1 MKIAMIGSGY
11 VGLVTGACLA
21 EVGHT
26 VACVDVDPEKVRA
39 LNTGVIPIFEPGL
52 ERIVAGNGAAGR
64 LSFTTQVQDVV
75 EVSEIIFIAVGTPS
89 DANGAADLQYVL
101 AAARSIGEVMTES
114 KIVVIK
120 STVPVGTVYRVKQ
133 VIADQL
139 TLRGLDIQFYVA
151 SNPEFLKEGS
161 AIEDFLKPDRIVI
174 GVEDEIVKETMKT
187 LYSPFNR
194 NRDRLIVMD
203 IISAELTKY
212 AANSMLA
219 TKISF
224 MNEMANIAERVGADI
239 ENVRRGIGSDPRI
252 GHHFIYP
259 GCGYGGSCFPKD
271 VSALVS
277 TAKMLG
283 YDTPLLDAVELVNK
297 RQKLVPIRKIK
308 RRFGDDL
315 SGRHF
320 AMWGLA
326 FKPNTDD
333 MREAPSILA
342 IRELIGAGAT
352 INAFDPVARATAEI
366 EFGDF
371 EGLSFSDDAYDVL
384 RGAHALIL
392 LTEWSM
398 FRSPDLERM
407 AGLLAEK
414 VIIDGRNV
422 FDPDAMRRGGFEYF
436 GIGRGDHEFEPLR
449 QQM

>member
-1 MKIAMIGSGY
+1 MKIAMMGSGY

-21 EVGHT
+21 EVGNT
-26 VACVDVDPEKVRA
+26 VVCMDRDSDKVNA
-39 LNTGVIPIFEPGL
+39 LNAGAIPIFEPGL
-52 ERIVAGNGAAGR
+52 ERIVAANRAAGR
-64 LSFTTQVQDVV
+64 LSFTTRVQDAI
-75 EVSEIIFIAVGTPS
+75 EVSDIIFIAVGTPA
-89 DANGAADLQYVL
+89 DENGAADLQHVL
-101 AAARSIGEVMTES
+101 AAASSIGEVMSEP
-114 KIVVIK
+114 KIIVTK
-120 STVPVGTVYRVKQ
+120 STVPVGTASRVKQ
-133 VIADQL
+133 AIADQL
-139 TLRGLDIQFYVA
+139 TLRSLDIQFYVA

-174 GVEDEIVKETMKT
+174 GVEDEAVKETMKA

-203 IISAELTKY
+203 VISAELTKY

-271 VSALVS
+271 ISALAS
-277 TAKMLG
+277 TAKLLG
-283 YDTPLLDAVELVNK
+283 YDTPLLDAVELVNE

-320 AMWGLA
+320 AIWGLA

-333 MREAPSILA
+333 MREAPSILV
-342 IRELIGAGAT
+342 IRELIAAGAT
-352 INAFDPVARATAEI
+352 IAAFDPVARRTAES
-366 EFGDF
+366 EFRDL
-371 EGLSFSDDAYDVL
+371 EGLSFSDDPYDAL
-384 RGAHALIL
+384 RGAHALLL
-392 LTEWSM
+392 LTEWSV
-398 FRSPDLERM
+398 FRSPDLARM
-407 AGLLAEK
+407 ADLLEEK

-422 FDPDAMRRGGFEYF
+422 FDPDDMRRDGFEYF
-436 GIGRGDHEFEPLR
+436 GIGRGEPQFDSLE
-449 QQM
+449 Q

>member
-21 EVGHT
+21 EVGNT
-26 VACVDVDPEKVRA
+26 VTCVDLDSDKVKA
-39 LNTGVIPIFEPGL
+39 LNGGVIPIFEPGL
-52 ERIVAGNGAAGR
+52 DRIVAANRAAGR
-64 LSFTTQVQDVV
+64 LSFTTEVQTAI
-75 EVSEIIFIAVGTPS
+75 EVSEILFIAVGTPP
-89 DANGAADLQYVL
+89 DENGAADLAHVL
-101 AAARSIGEVMTES
+101 AAARSIGEVMTEP
-114 KIVVIK
+114 KIIAIK
-120 STVPVGTVYRVKQ
+120 STVPVGTAHRVKQ
-133 VIADQL
+133 TIADQL
-139 TLRGLDIQFYVA
+139 ILRSLEIPFYVV

-174 GVEDEIVKETMKT
+174 GVEDQAVKETMKA
-187 LYSPFNR
+187 LYAPFNR

-203 IISAELTKY
+203 VVSAELTKY

-224 MNEMANIAERVGADI
+224 MSEMANIAERVGADI

-271 VSALVS
+271 VSALAS

-297 RQKLVPIRKIK
+297 RQKSVPILKIK

-315 SGRHF
+315 SERHF
-320 AMWGLA
+320 SIWGLA

-342 IRELIGAGAT
+342 IRELIAAGAT
-352 INAFDPVARATAEI
+352 IAAFDPVARGNAEI
-366 EFGDF
+366 EFGDL
-371 EGLSFSDDAYDVL
+371 EGLSFSDDPYDVL

-398 FRSPDLERM
+398 FRSPDLVRM
-407 AGLLAEK
+407 ADLLKEK

-422 FDPDAMRRGGFEYF
+422 FDPNDMRRHGFEYF
-436 GIGRGDHEFEPLR
+436 GIGRGESQFDPVR
-449 QQM
+449 Q

>member
-1 MKIAMIGSGY
+1 
-11 VGLVTGACLA
+11 V
-21 EVGHT
+21 
-26 VACVDVDPEKVRA
+26 
-39 LNTGVIPIFEPGL
+39 
-52 ERIVAGNGAAGR
+52 
-64 LSFTTQVQDVV
+64 
-75 EVSEIIFIAVGTPS
+75 
-89 DANGAADLQYVL
+89 
-101 AAARSIGEVMTES
+101 
-114 KIVVIK
+114 
-120 STVPVGTVYRVKQ
+120 
-133 VIADQL
+133 
-139 TLRGLDIQFYVA
+139 

-174 GVEDEIVKETMKT
+174 GVEDQAVKETMKA
-187 LYSPFNR
+187 LYAPFNR

-203 IISAELTKY
+203 VVSAELTKY

-224 MNEMANIAERVGADI
+224 MSEMANIAERVGADI

-271 VSALVS
+271 VSALAS
-277 TAKMLG
+277 TAKLLG

-297 RQKLVPIRKIK
+297 RQKSVPILKIK

-320 AMWGLA
+320 SIWGLA

-333 MREAPSILA
+333 LREAPSIHA
-342 IRELIGAGAT
+342 IRELIAAGAT
-352 INAFDPVARATAEI
+352 IAAFDPVARGNAEI
-366 EFGDF
+366 EFRGL
-371 EGLSFSDDAYDVL
+371 EGLSFSDDPYDVL

-398 FRSPDLERM
+398 FRSPDLVRM
-407 AGLLAEK
+407 ADLLKEK

-422 FDPDAMRRGGFEYF
+422 FDPNDMRKHGFEYF
-436 GIGRGDHEFEPLR
+436 GIGRGESQFDPVK
-449 QQM
+449 Q

>member
-21 EVGHT
+21 EVGNT
-26 VACVDVDPEKVRA
+26 VTCVDLDSDKVKA
-39 LNTGVIPIFEPGL
+39 LNEGVNPIFEPGL
-52 ERIVAGNGAAGR
+52 DRIVASNRAAGR
-64 LSFTTQVQDVV
+64 LSFTTEVQTAI
-75 EVSEIIFIAVGTPS
+75 EVSEILFIAVGTPP
-89 DANGAADLQYVL
+89 DENGAADLQHVL
-101 AAARSIGEVMTES
+101 AAARSIGEVMTEP
-114 KIVVIK
+114 KIIAIK
-120 STVPVGTVYRVKQ
+120 STVPVGTAHRVKQ

-139 TLRGLDIQFYVA
+139 ILRSLEIPFYVV

-161 AIEDFLKPDRIVI
+161 AIEDFLKPDRIVL
-174 GVEDEIVKETMKT
+174 GVEDQAVKETMKA

-203 IISAELTKY
+203 VVSAELTKY

-224 MNEMANIAERVGADI
+224 MSEMANIAERVGADI

-271 VSALVS
+271 VSALAS

-297 RQKLVPIRKIK
+297 RQKSVPILKIK

-320 AMWGLA
+320 SIWGLA

-342 IRELIGAGAT
+342 IRELIAAGAT
-352 INAFDPVARATAEI
+352 IAAFDPVARGSAEI
-366 EFGDF
+366 EFRGL
-371 EGLSFSDDAYDVL
+371 EGLSFSDDPYDVL

-398 FRSPDLERM
+398 FRSPDLVRM
-407 AGLLAEK
+407 ADLLKEK

-422 FDPDAMRRGGFEYF
+422 FDPNDMRRHGFEYF
-436 GIGRGDHEFEPLR
+436 GIGRGESQFDPVR
-449 QQM
+449 Q

>member
-21 EVGHT
+21 EVGNT
-26 VACVDVDPEKVRA
+26 VTCVDLDSDKVKA
-39 LNTGVIPIFEPGL
+39 LNGGVIPIFEPGL
-52 ERIVAGNGAAGR
+52 DRIVAANRAAGR
-64 LSFTTQVQDVV
+64 LSFTTEVQTAI
-75 EVSEIIFIAVGTPS
+75 EVSEILFIAVGTPP
-89 DANGAADLQYVL
+89 DENGAADLAHVL
-101 AAARSIGEVMTES
+101 AAARSIGEVMTEP
-114 KIVVIK
+114 KIIAVK
-120 STVPVGTVYRVKQ
+120 STVPVGTAHRVKQ
-133 VIADQL
+133 AITDQL
-139 TLRGLDIQFYVA
+139 ILRNLEIPFYVV

-161 AIEDFLKPDRIVI
+161 AIEDFLKPDRIVL
-174 GVEDEIVKETMKT
+174 GVEDQAVKETMKA

-203 IISAELTKY
+203 VVSAELTKY

-224 MNEMANIAERVGADI
+224 MSEMANIAERVGADI

-271 VSALVS
+271 VSALAS

-297 RQKLVPIRKIK
+297 RQKSVPILKIK

-315 SGRHF
+315 SERHF
-320 AMWGLA
+320 SIWGLA

-342 IRELIGAGAT
+342 IRELIAAGAT
-352 INAFDPVARATAEI
+352 IAAFDPVARGNAEI
-366 EFGDF
+366 EFGDL
-371 EGLSFSDDAYDVL
+371 EGLSFSDDPYDVL

-398 FRSPDLERM
+398 FRSPDLVRM
-407 AGLLAEK
+407 ADLLKEK

-422 FDPDAMRRGGFEYF
+422 FDPNDMRRHGFEYF
-436 GIGRGDHEFEPLR
+436 GIGRGESQFDPVR
-449 QQM
+449 Q

>member
-1 MKIAMIGSGY
+1 MKIAMMGSGY

-21 EVGHT
+21 EVGNT
-26 VACVDVDPEKVRA
+26 VVCMDRDSDKVKA
-39 LNTGVIPIFEPGL
+39 LNAGAIPIFEPGL
-52 ERIVAGNGAAGR
+52 ERIVAANRAAGR
-64 LSFTTQVQDVV
+64 LSFTTRVQDAI
-75 EVSEIIFIAVGTPS
+75 EVSDIIFIAVGTPA
-89 DANGAADLQYVL
+89 DENGAADLQHVL
-101 AAARSIGEVMTES
+101 AAASSIGEVMSEP
-114 KIVVIK
+114 KIIVTK
-120 STVPVGTVYRVKQ
+120 STVPVGTASRVKQ
-133 VIADQL
+133 AIADQL
-139 TLRGLDIQFYVA
+139 TLRSLDIQFYVA

-174 GVEDEIVKETMKT
+174 GVEDEAVKETMKA

-203 IISAELTKY
+203 VISAELTKY

-271 VSALVS
+271 ISALAS
-277 TAKMLG
+277 TAKLLG
-283 YDTPLLDAVELVNK
+283 YDTPLLDAVELVNE

-320 AMWGLA
+320 AIWGLA

-333 MREAPSILA
+333 MREAPSILV
-342 IRELIGAGAT
+342 IRELIAAGAT
-352 INAFDPVARATAEI
+352 IAAFDPVARRTAES
-366 EFGDF
+366 EFRDL
-371 EGLSFSDDAYDVL
+371 EGLSFSDDPYDAL
-384 RGAHALIL
+384 RGAHALLL
-392 LTEWSM
+392 LTEWSV
-398 FRSPDLERM
+398 FRSPDLARM
-407 AGLLAEK
+407 ADLLEEK

-422 FDPDAMRRGGFEYF
+422 FDPDDMRRDGFEYF
-436 GIGRGDHEFEPLR
+436 GIGRGEPQFDSLE
-449 QQM
+449 Q

>member
-21 EVGHT
+21 EVGNT
-26 VACVDVDPEKVRA
+26 VTCVDLDSDKVKA
-39 LNTGVIPIFEPGL
+39 LNGGVIPIFEPGL
-52 ERIVAGNGAAGR
+52 DRIVAANRAAGR
-64 LSFTTQVQDVV
+64 LSFTTEVQDAI
-75 EVSEIIFIAVGTPS
+75 EVSEIIFIAVGTPA
-89 DANGAADLQYVL
+89 DENGAADLQHVL
-101 AAARSIGEVMTES
+101 AAAGSIGEVMTEP
-114 KIVVIK
+114 KIIIIK
-120 STVPVGTVYRVKQ
+120 STVPVGTAHRVKQ
-133 VIADQL
+133 TIEDQL
-139 TLRGLDIQFYVA
+139 TLRSLDIPFYVV

-161 AIEDFLKPDRIVI
+161 AVEDFLKPDRIVI
-174 GVEDEIVKETMKT
+174 GVEDQAVKETMKA
-187 LYSPFNR
+187 LYAPFNR

-203 IISAELTKY
+203 VVSAELTKY

-271 VSALVS
+271 ISALAS
-277 TAKMLG
+277 TAKLLG
-283 YDTPLLDAVELVNK
+283 YDTPLLDAVELVNE

-320 AMWGLA
+320 AIWGLA

-333 MREAPSILA
+333 MREAPSILV
-342 IRELIGAGAT
+342 IRELIAAGAT
-352 INAFDPVARATAEI
+352 IAAFDPVARGTAES
-366 EFGDF
+366 EFRDL
-371 EGLSFSDDAYDVL
+371 EGLSFSDDPYDAL
-384 RGAHALIL
+384 RGAHALLL
-392 LTEWSM
+392 LTEWSV
-398 FRSPDLERM
+398 FRSPDLARM
-407 AGLLAEK
+407 ADLLEEK

-422 FDPDAMRRGGFEYF
+422 FDPDDMRRDGFEYF
-436 GIGRGDHEFEPLR
+436 GIGRGEPQFDSLE
-449 QQM
+449 Q

>member
-21 EVGHT
+21 EVGNT
-26 VACVDVDPEKVRA
+26 VTCVDLDSDKVKA
-39 LNTGVIPIFEPGL
+39 LNGGVIPIFEPGL
-52 ERIVAGNGAAGR
+52 DRIVAANRAAGR
-64 LSFTTQVQDVV
+64 LSFTTEVQTAI
-75 EVSEIIFIAVGTPS
+75 EVSEILFIAVGTPP
-89 DANGAADLQYVL
+89 DENGAADLAHVL
-101 AAARSIGEVMTES
+101 AAARSIGEVMTEP
-114 KIVVIK
+114 KIIAIK
-120 STVPVGTVYRVKQ
+120 STVPVGTAHRVKQ
-133 VIADQL
+133 AITDQL
-139 TLRGLDIQFYVA
+139 ILRNLEIPFYVV

-161 AIEDFLKPDRIVI
+161 AIEDFLKPDRIVL
-174 GVEDEIVKETMKT
+174 GVEDQAVKETMKA

-203 IISAELTKY
+203 VVSAELTKY

-224 MNEMANIAERVGADI
+224 MSEMANIAERVGADI

-271 VSALVS
+271 VSALAS

-297 RQKLVPIRKIK
+297 RQKSVPILKIK

-315 SGRHF
+315 SERHF
-320 AMWGLA
+320 SIWGLA

-342 IRELIGAGAT
+342 IRELIAAGAT
-352 INAFDPVARATAEI
+352 IAAFDPVARGNAEI
-366 EFGDF
+366 EFGDL
-371 EGLSFSDDAYDVL
+371 EGLSFSDDPYDVL

-398 FRSPDLERM
+398 FRSPDLVRM
-407 AGLLAEK
+407 ADLLKEK

-422 FDPDAMRRGGFEYF
+422 FDPNDMRRHGFEYF
-436 GIGRGDHEFEPLR
+436 GIGRGESQFDPVR
-449 QQM
+449 Q

>member
-21 EVGHT
+21 EVGNT
-26 VACVDVDPEKVRA
+26 VTCVDQDSDKVKS
-39 LNTGVIPIFEPGL
+39 LNGGVIPIFEPGL
-52 ERIVAGNGAAGR
+52 DRIVAANRAAGR
-64 LSFTTQVQDVV
+64 LSFTTEVQTAI
-75 EVSEIIFIAVGTPS
+75 EVSEILFIAVGTPS
-89 DANGAADLQYVL
+89 DENGAADLEHVL
-101 AAARSIGEVMTES
+101 AAARSIGEVMTEP
-114 KIVVIK
+114 KIIAIK
-120 STVPVGTVYRVKQ
+120 STVPVGTAHRVKQ
-133 VIADQL
+133 AITDQL
-139 TLRGLDIQFYVA
+139 ILRNLEIPFYVV

-161 AIEDFLKPDRIVI
+161 AIEDFLKPDRIVL
-174 GVEDEIVKETMKT
+174 GVEDQAVKETMKA

-203 IISAELTKY
+203 VVSAELTKY

-224 MNEMANIAERVGADI
+224 MSEMANIAERVGADI

-271 VSALVS
+271 VSALAS

-297 RQKLVPIRKIK
+297 RQKSVPILKIK

-315 SGRHF
+315 SERHF
-320 AMWGLA
+320 SIWGLA

-342 IRELIGAGAT
+342 IRELIAAGAT
-352 INAFDPVARATAEI
+352 IAAFDPVARGNAEI
-366 EFGDF
+366 EFSDL
-371 EGLSFSDDAYDVL
+371 EGLSFSDDPYDVL
-384 RGAHALIL
+384 RGAHAFIL

-398 FRSPDLERM
+398 FRSPDLVRM
-407 AGLLAEK
+407 ADLLKEK

-422 FDPDAMRRGGFEYF
+422 FDPNDMRRHGFEYF
-436 GIGRGDHEFEPLR
+436 GIGRGESQFDPVR
-449 QQM
+449 Q

>member
-21 EVGHT
+21 EVGNT
-26 VACVDVDPEKVRA
+26 VTCVDLDSDKVKA
-39 LNTGVIPIFEPGL
+39 LNGGVIPIFEPGL
-52 ERIVAGNGAAGR
+52 DRIVAANRAAGR
-64 LSFTTQVQDVV
+64 LSFTTEVQAAI
-75 EVSEIIFIAVGTPS
+75 EVSEIIFIAVGTPA
-89 DANGAADLQYVL
+89 DENGAADLQHVL
-101 AAARSIGEVMTES
+101 AAARSIGEVMTER
-114 KIVVIK
+114 KIIAIK
-120 STVPVGTVYRVKQ
+120 STVPVGTAHLVKQ
-133 VIADQL
+133 AIADQL
-139 TLRGLDIQFYVA
+139 ILRSLEIPFYVV

-161 AIEDFLKPDRIVI
+161 AIEDFLKPDRIVL
-174 GVEDEIVKETMKT
+174 GVEDQAVKETMKA

-203 IISAELTKY
+203 VVSAELTKY

-224 MNEMANIAERVGADI
+224 MSEMANIAERVGADI

-271 VSALVS
+271 VSALAS

-297 RQKLVPIRKIK
+297 RQKSVPILKIK

-315 SGRHF
+315 SERHF
-320 AMWGLA
+320 SIWGLA

-342 IRELIGAGAT
+342 IRELIAAGAT
-352 INAFDPVARATAEI
+352 IAAFDPVARGNAEI
-366 EFGDF
+366 EFGDL
-371 EGLSFSDDAYDVL
+371 EGLSFSDDPYDVL

-398 FRSPDLERM
+398 FRSPDLVRM
-407 AGLLAEK
+407 ADLLKEK

-422 FDPDAMRRGGFEYF
+422 FDPNDMRRHGFEYF
-436 GIGRGDHEFEPLR
+436 GIGRGESQFDPVR
-449 QQM
+449 Q

>member
-21 EVGHT
+21 EVGNT
-26 VACVDVDPEKVRA
+26 VACVDSDSDKVKA
-39 LNTGVIPIFEPGL
+39 LNAGVIPIFEPGL
-52 ERIVAGNGAAGR
+52 EGIVAANRAAGR
-64 LSFTTQVQDVV
+64 LSFTTEVQDAI
-75 EVSEIIFIAVGTPS
+75 EVSEIIFIAVGTPADES
-89 DANGAADLQYVL
+89 GAADLQYVL
-101 AAARSIGEVMTES
+101 AAARSIGQVMSEP
-114 KIVVIK
+114 KIIVTK
-120 STVPVGTVYRVKQ
+120 STVPVGTAYRVKQ
-133 VIADQL
+133 AIADQL
-139 TLRGLDIQFYVA
+139 ALRSLDIQFYVA

-161 AIEDFLKPDRIVI
+161 AVEDFLKPDRIVI
-174 GVEDEIVKETMKT
+174 GVEDEAVKERMKA

-203 IISAELTKY
+203 VISAELTKY

-271 VSALVS
+271 VSALAS

-297 RQKLVPIRKIK
+297 RQKSVPIRKIK

-320 AMWGLA
+320 AIWGLA

-342 IRELIGAGAT
+342 IHELIAAGAT
-352 INAFDPVARATAEI
+352 ITAFDPVARGTAEI
-366 EFGDF
+366 EFRGL
-371 EGLSFSDDAYDVL
+371 EGLSFSDDPYDVL

-398 FRSPDLERM
+398 FRSPDLARM
-407 AGLLAEK
+407 AALLEEK

-422 FDPDAMRRGGFEYF
+422 FDPDDMRRDGFEYF
-436 GIGRGDHEFEPLR
+436 GIGRGEP
-449 QQM
+449 QFDSVKQ

>member
-21 EVGHT
+21 EVGNT
-26 VACVDVDPEKVRA
+26 VTCVDLDSDKVKA
-39 LNTGVIPIFEPGL
+39 LNGGVIPIFEPGL
-52 ERIVAGNGAAGR
+52 DRIVAANRAAGR
-64 LSFTTQVQDVV
+64 LSFTTEVQTAI
-75 EVSEIIFIAVGTPS
+75 EVSEILFIAVGTPP
-89 DANGAADLQYVL
+89 DENGAADLAHVL
-101 AAARSIGEVMTES
+101 AAERSIGEVMTEP
-114 KIVVIK
+114 KIIAIK
-120 STVPVGTVYRVKQ
+120 STVPVGTAHRVKQ
-133 VIADQL
+133 AITDQL
-139 TLRGLDIQFYVA
+139 ILRNLEIPFYVV

-161 AIEDFLKPDRIVI
+161 AIEDFLKPDRIVL
-174 GVEDEIVKETMKT
+174 GVEDQAVKETMKA
-187 LYSPFNR
+187 LYAPFNR

-203 IISAELTKY
+203 VVSAELTKY

-224 MNEMANIAERVGADI
+224 MSEMANIAERVGADI

-271 VSALVS
+271 VSALAS

-297 RQKLVPIRKIK
+297 RQKSVPILKIK

-315 SGRHF
+315 SERHF
-320 AMWGLA
+320 SIWGLA

-342 IRELIGAGAT
+342 IRELIAAGAT
-352 INAFDPVARATAEI
+352 IAAFDPVARGNAEI
-366 EFGDF
+366 EFSDL
-371 EGLSFSDDAYDVL
+371 EGLSFSDDPYDVL

-398 FRSPDLERM
+398 FRSPDLVRM
-407 AGLLAEK
+407 ADLLKEK

-422 FDPDAMRRGGFEYF
+422 FDPNDMRRHGFEYF
-436 GIGRGDHEFEPLR
+436 GIGRGESQFDSVR
-449 QQM
+449 Q

>member
-1 MKIAMIGSGY
+1 MKIAMMGSGY

-21 EVGHT
+21 EVGNT
-26 VACVDVDPEKVRA
+26 VVCMDRDSDKVKA
-39 LNTGVIPIFEPGL
+39 LNAGAIPIFEPGL
-52 ERIVAGNGAAGR
+52 ERIVAANRAAGR
-64 LSFTTQVQDVV
+64 LSFTTRVQDAI
-75 EVSEIIFIAVGTPS
+75 EVSDIIFIAVGTPA
-89 DANGAADLQYVL
+89 DENGAADLQHVL
-101 AAARSIGEVMTES
+101 AAASSIGEVMSEP
-114 KIVVIK
+114 KIIVTK
-120 STVPVGTVYRVKQ
+120 STVPVGTASRVKQ
-133 VIADQL
+133 AIADQL
-139 TLRGLDIQFYVA
+139 TLRSLDIQFYVA

-174 GVEDEIVKETMKT
+174 GVEDEAVKETMKA

-203 IISAELTKY
+203 VVSAELTKY

-271 VSALVS
+271 ISALAS
-277 TAKMLG
+277 TAKLLG
-283 YDTPLLDAVELVNK
+283 YDTPLLDAVELVNE

-320 AMWGLA
+320 AIWGLA

-333 MREAPSILA
+333 MREAPSILV
-342 IRELIGAGAT
+342 IRELIAAGAT
-352 INAFDPVARATAEI
+352 IAAFDPVARGTAES
-366 EFGDF
+366 EFRDL
-371 EGLSFSDDAYDVL
+371 EGLSFSDDPYDAL
-384 RGAHALIL
+384 RGAHALLL
-392 LTEWSM
+392 LTEWSV
-398 FRSPDLERM
+398 FRSPDLARM
-407 AGLLAEK
+407 ADLLEEK

-422 FDPDAMRRGGFEYF
+422 FDPDDMRRDGFEYF
-436 GIGRGDHEFEPLR
+436 GIGRGEPQFDSLE
-449 QQM
+449 Q